1 MLIESKK
8 LKGISMIN
16 LTASPNIRHAKP
28 PLQKRDDRE
37 QKPSIPLQTHTTE
50 SQGITGKPSA
60 SHFGGVNLSEA
71 IKGSSHVAK
80 PQQIKSVTSIQEYMD
95 TV

>member
-1 MLIESKK
+1 
-8 LKGISMIN
+8 MIN
-16 LTASPNIRHAKP
+16 LTASPNIRHDKP
-28 PLQKRDDRE
+28 PLQKRDDRK
-37 QKPSIPLQTHTTE
+37 QKTSIPLQTHTTE

-60 SHFGGVNLSEA
+60 SLAKVYFGGVNLSEA